1 MYSQT
6 QCLAWKRY
14 CSQYNTSLQNF
25 AKTVMP
31 FEYYT
36 LSVQLH
42 KYLLPDCYTVFLIV
56 IIYCSDILRPQFLA
70 VFGELATLPTFF

>member
-31 FEYYT
+31 FEYCT

-42 KYLLPDCYTVFLIV
+42 NYLLPDCYTVFLIV
-56 IIYCSDILRPQFLA
+56 IN
-70 VFGELATLPTFF
+70 